1 MNCASAESPINCFV
15 SHRACQK
22 ETTVDCNCVIYA
34 PCTISTKVFQEMTKM
49 MVRSPEKAGS
59 LSIGR
64 IVIPKEEQS
73 TGKERNE
80 KRNKRAELQEIR
92 EHRH

>member
-1 MNCASAESPINCFV
+1 
-15 SHRACQK
+15 
-22 ETTVDCNCVIYA
+22 
-34 PCTISTKVFQEMTKM
+34 M

-73 TGKERNE
+73 TGKEQKQE
-80 KRNKRAELQEIR
+80 NKWDKGERVPTLGQRRLPDLPEPLVQTR
-92 EHRH
+92 V